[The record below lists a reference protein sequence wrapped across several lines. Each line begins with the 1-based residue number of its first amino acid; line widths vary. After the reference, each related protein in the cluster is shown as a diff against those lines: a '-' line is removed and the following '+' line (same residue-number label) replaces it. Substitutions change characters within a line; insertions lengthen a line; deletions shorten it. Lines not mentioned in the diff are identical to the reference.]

1 MSLRPGGER
10 RISAAIKWMETAVEA
25 KKKNAPG
32 MIIFRM
38 HFEFNSII
46 INSPVIE
53 KKSPIR
59 HFPGAKT
66 LAQAADCLE
75 VECDILVPA
84 ALENQIHQ
92 DNAKKIRAR
101 VIAEAANGP
110 VTFDADRILTEAGR
124 VVIPD
129 LYLNAGG
136 VIVSYFEWTKNLS
149 KMRFG
154 RLERRLAQTR
164 NDSVLS
170 LIETATGSP
179 VPERMA
185 AALRADVDEVNL
197 VRSGL
202 EDTMR
207 TAHDQIRDMQA
218 RNEQIPDL
226 RTAAYVTA
234 IGKIARYYTEYAL

>member
-1 MSLRPGGER
+1 ML
-10 RISAAIKWMETAVEA
+10 I
-25 KKKNAPG
+25 
-32 MIIFRM
+32 
-38 HFEFNSII
+38 
-46 INSPVIE
+46 
-53 KKSPIR
+53 
-59 HFPGAKT
+59 
-66 LAQAADCLE
+66 
-75 VECDILVPA
+75 PA
-84 ALENQIHQ
+84 ALENVIHEG
-92 DNAKKIRAR
+92 NAGRIRAR

-207 TAHDQIRDMQA
+207 TAYDQIRDMQA